1 MFKWLDKKLGKKQ
14 PVEEICGNCKLYNH
28 EKRNCGIAVLYSGQE
43 VHIPVDP
50 LDECFYQNQFVPVS
64 DDKHNLEEEPLTEHV
79 EQVRWWME
87 DPETGQPSK
96 KGNVKIEYP
105 DGFFGPNEPDLDIF

>member
-1 MFKWLDKKLGKKQ
+1 MFKWLKKKE
-14 PVEEICGNCKLYNH
+14 PVKEICGNCKLYNYR
-28 EKRNCGIAVLYSGQE
+28 KKNCGIAVLYAGKE

-50 LDECFYQNQFVPVS
+50 SDECFYQNQFVPS
-64 DDKHNLEEEPLTEHV
+64 NEKDEIHQEPLTEHV

-87 DPETGQPSK
+87 DPVTGEPGE

-105 DGFFGPNEPDLDIF
+105 DGFFGPESEENLDLR